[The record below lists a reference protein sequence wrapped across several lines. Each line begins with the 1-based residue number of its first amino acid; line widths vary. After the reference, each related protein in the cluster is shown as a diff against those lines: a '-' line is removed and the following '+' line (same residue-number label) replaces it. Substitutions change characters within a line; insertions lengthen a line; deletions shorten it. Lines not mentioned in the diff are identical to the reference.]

1 MKTSHH
7 LRSSRQSSTNQRV
20 FQHLDIVNVQPSLL
34 ACFKPIE
41 LEMTSRLD
49 ENRLTQHSIVKKVPG
64 ISTGFFEIK
73 HHFNQEIKDF
83 VVSVLSSTSRFDK
96 ATKVSLTRGLMN
108 YYSTDQKF
116 SSRDHSPLMKPHH
129 DNVNGADAAIVVGL
143 SDASDFSGALLFVS
157 TTKRGKVWY
166 DNVQEGTVSK
176 SSVFGVNVTRGVVV
190 ALWNDVEHYV
200 GLLQCGKRFTIVIH
214 VSFMK

>member
-1 MKTSHH
+1 MH
-7 LRSSRQSSTNQRV
+7 
-20 FQHLDIVNVQPSLL
+20 FDIVNVQPISLD
-34 ACFKPIE
+34 CFKPIE
-41 LEMTSRLD
+41 IEMTCRLD
-49 ENRLTQHSIVKKVPG
+49 ETRLTQHSIVKKVPG
-64 ISTGFFEIK
+64 VSTGFFEIK
-73 HHFNQEIKDF
+73 DHFNEEIKDF
-83 VVSVLSSTSRFDK
+83 VVSVLRSTSRFDQ
-96 ATKVSLTRGLMN
+96 ATNVCLTRGLMN

-116 SSRDHSPLMKPHH
+116 SSRDHSPLMKPHS
-129 DNVNGADAAIVVGL
+129 DDVNGADAAIVVGL

-166 DNVQEGTVSK
+166 DNVQEGTVAK

-190 ALWNDVEHYV
+190 TLWNNVEHYV

>member
-1 MKTSHH
+1 MASCAKSLHIEMVWWYSFENVFWETTGNTKCCAMSEKPIQAQSCNSQSVIFMFVHLCISWTVVFRHELVKTSHH

-108 YYSTDQKF
+108 YYSTDHISGSF
-116 SSRDHSPLMKPHH
+116 SSHE
-129 DNVNGADAAIVVGL
+129 
-143 SDASDFSGALLFVS
+143 
-157 TTKRGKVWY
+157 TTPW
-166 DNVQEGTVSK
+166 
-176 SSVFGVNVTRGVVV
+176 
-190 ALWNDVEHYV
+190 
-200 GLLQCGKRFTIVIH
+200 
-214 VSFMK
+214 

>member
-1 MKTSHH
+1 
-7 LRSSRQSSTNQRV
+7 
-20 FQHLDIVNVQPSLL
+20 
-34 ACFKPIE
+34 
-41 LEMTSRLD
+41 MTSRLD

-176 SSVFGVNVTRGVVV
+176 SSVFGVNVIRGVVV